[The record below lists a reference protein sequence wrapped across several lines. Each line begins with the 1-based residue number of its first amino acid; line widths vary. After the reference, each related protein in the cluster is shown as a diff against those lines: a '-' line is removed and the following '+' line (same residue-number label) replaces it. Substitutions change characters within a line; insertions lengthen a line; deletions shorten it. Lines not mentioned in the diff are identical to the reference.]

1 MNTGGSQ
8 IGFTSEDL
16 DASALNRAGTS
27 RMGSTARVKRLAVT
41 CTRVTR
47 TLEEER
53 EKKTVALDEGETE
66 EFTKDENFLKHKL
79 MDDSRRSA

>member
-27 RMGSTARVKRLAVT
+27 RLEPTARMKILAVT
-41 CTRVTR
+41 CTRATR
-47 TLEEER
+47 TMQEVMEMMTE
-53 EKKTVALDEGETE
+53 ALGEGETE
-66 EFTKDENFLKHKL
+66 EYTTDENF
-79 MDDSRRSA
+79 